1 MNAQPSLPAKSHQD
15 SRLGRFLRT
24 PPVRIVLALVIVA
37 IPFLL
42 VQRLVPMLPLGQTM
56 RSLLKALACILASYW
71 AYCLYVRVFERR
83 EVAEFA
89 AGPGP
94 GELGGGLLIGA
105 SLFILTIGALAGL
118 GIYHSSGMGSW
129 TSVVVPLAVAM
140 VIGTFEEIVF
150 RGIIFRIVEKSLGT
164 WIALV
169 ISAVIF
175 GALHLFGPDSTLL
188 GASSIVVG
196 ASFLLTGAYKLTGR
210 LWLPIG
216 IHVAWNF
223 TQGGIFGVTVSGHP
237 AEGLFHGTLSGPVWL
252 SGGSFGAE
260 ASVIATALC
269 FMTGLALFILAVR
282 RKRMVRPYWSPADTD
297 LGLSE
302 ALPVVP

>member
-1 MNAQPSLPAKSHQD
+1 
-15 SRLGRFLRT
+15 
-24 PPVRIVLALVIVA
+24 
-37 IPFLL
+37 
-42 VQRLVPMLPLGQTM
+42 M

-71 AYCLYVRVFERR
+71 AYGLYVRMFEKR
-83 EVAEFA
+83 EVTEFA
-89 AGPGP
+89 PKPGP
-94 GELGGGLLIGA
+94 RELAGGLFIGA

-118 GIYHSSGMGSW
+118 GIYHSSGVGSW
-129 TSVVVPLAVAM
+129 TSVIVPLAVAM

-150 RGIIFRIVEKSLGT
+150 RGIIFRIFEKSLGT
-164 WIALV
+164 WISLV

-175 GALHLFGPDSTLL
+175 GTLHLVSPDSTLL
-188 GASSIVVG
+188 GACSIVVG

-223 TQGGIFGVTVSGHP
+223 TQGGIFGVAVSGHP
-237 AEGLFHGTLSGPVWL
+237 AQGLFHGTLSGPEWL

-269 FMTGLALFILAVR
+269 FMTGLAFFILAIR
-282 RKRMVRPYWSPADTD
+282 RRRMVRPHWCPSDPA

-302 ALPVVP
+302 VLPVAP